1 MSESSEDQKSR
12 PRKKAVPAAVEDD
25 ALPPVIEAGTARI
38 ETAAQGVKAVTEETI
53 QEAPVPLASAT
64 GVEEMA
70 TAVESFPFPTNF
82 STEGAQAMFEDA
94 KAKAQGFYEKGSK
107 AVEEATELTKGN
119 VEALVASGRA
129 AAKGTEVILQDV
141 ASYGRKSFD
150 SASSA
155 VKSFAGAKTP
165 NELFQLQSDYAKA
178 SFDAAVAEASKVSE
192 AYVKLF
198 SDVFEPL
205 SGRIQLAAEKI
216 KTTIS

>member
-12 PRKKAVPAAVEDD
+12 PRKKAVPATVEDD

-155 VKSFAGAKTP
+155 VKSFAGANCRP
-165 NELFQLQSDYAKA
+165 PIHMSESEPFAP
-178 SFDAAVAEASKVSE
+178 AAVPAWSKDSE
-192 AYVKLF
+192 LR
-198 SDVFEPL
+198 SLTRLTQPP
-205 SGRIQLAAEKI
+205 
-216 KTTIS
+216 